1 MTLTDRAGPGC
12 DTTDGAGDLG
22 GHSLTGRDLG
32 VTLTDGAGDLG
43 VTLTDRAGPGCD
55 TH

>member
-12 DTTDGAGDLG
+12 DT
-22 GHSLTGRDLG
+22 
-32 VTLTDGAGDLG
+32 TDGAGDLG